1 MWLLVLIAF
10 NSVIWLL
17 YLALIVFCFYC
28 LGLMLFGLFGLLLS
42 AELLIVLVLYF
53 FGFRFM
59 ILVSGWYAWVD
70 VAGCLGASCW
80 LWLFG

>member
-1 MWLLVLIAF
+1 MLCLCALDFGGLLWLLVLIAF

-42 AELLIVLVLYF
+42 AELLIVLLLYF
-53 FGFRFM
+53 FV
-59 ILVSGWYAWVD
+59 LD
-70 VAGCLGASCW
+70 L
-80 LWLFG
+80 